1 MTYDQEH
8 PNYYIRETE
17 MCDDCEEEFPTH
29 NGINFFCSGN
39 GKQHNFCCE
48 TCIVNSWMYYFN
60 IIHFRY
66 ADSIKDFI
74 FDNDFTCSHPD
85 IFDNE
90 WKLYREHIDKMAKLG
105 RDIQDLGAI

>member
-1 MTYDQEH
+1 MNIEH
-8 PNYYIRETE
+8 PNYYIHETE

-29 NGINFFCSGN
+29 NGVDFFCSGN
-39 GKQHNFCCE
+39 SKQHNFCCE

-74 FDNDFTCSHPD
+74 FDNNFTCSHPD
-85 IFDNE
+85 IFDSE